1 MNAAPASDVELSA
14 LPDEVQAAYDYLP
27 TTLAG
32 NAAGVTVIVLLFW
45 GSEPQAALW
54 FWLACSAAIWCARLA
69 LGQRFRRALPTTL
82 ADWTTWQRRAQ
93 WGTLASGANWGLAG
107 SLFHAGSQGIQETGV
122 VLVVYTFCVAA
133 MPILATQPRI
143 YFSYLALAA
152 APLVIRIAAFGDA
165 YHLQLAALLTLIVG
179 LTAALGGTY
188 RQAMAR
194 VIVLKLR
201 LSEALVQQRHEKK
214 LAEDARRE
222 AEIANRAKTQFFAAA
237 SHDLRQPLHAMGL
250 FAQAL
255 RERTRDSE
263 VAPLVNSI
271 NESVDALEGLFTEL
285 LDVTR
290 IDSGAIDVQPRHFA
304 LADLLRSV
312 RLHFEPDA
320 FEKGLGLRFRG
331 AQHNAFADPLLV
343 ERIVRNLVANA
354 IRYTEDGTVLVG
366 CRRRGNTLRLQ
377 VWDTGVGIAPE
388 QQQRVFEEF
397 YQVRGT
403 NAAAPGQRK
412 GLGLGLAIVKR
423 LADLMGAPLT
433 LQSWPGRGT
442 LFTLELPVGAAPLA
456 AAAPRTGAIMQAL
469 TLEGRRIVVVEDDSA
484 VRAGLEALL
493 LGWGASL
500 QTFSSVAACTAWTTQ
515 CAAAEPTPDLAIV
528 DYRLEDGRDG
538 IEALRALRGRF
549 GARLPAIMISG
560 STMSHVEALAQE
572 HHFHLL
578 VKPVLPNK
586 LRAMIAF
593 KLQGAAAA
601 PARNGGDL
609 KETPGRPKFP

>member
-1 MNAAPASDVELSA
+1 MSAAAASDVELSA

-32 NAAGVTVIVLLFW
+32 NAAGVAVIALLFW
-45 GSEPQAALW
+45 GSDQQGALW
-54 FWLACSAAIWCARLA
+54 FWLACSAAIWGARWA
-69 LGQRFRRALPTTL
+69 LGRRFRRALPSTL
-82 ADWTTWQRRAQ
+82 ADWAAWQRRAQ

-143 YFSYLALAA
+143 YFAYLGLAA
-152 APLVIRIAAFGDA
+152 APLIVRIAAFGDA
-165 YHLQLAALLTLIVG
+165 YHLQLAALLALIVG

-271 NESVDALEGLFTEL
+271 NQSVDALEGLFTEL

-290 IDSGAIDVQPRHFA
+290 IDSGAVQAQPRDFA
-304 LADLLRSV
+304 LSDILRGV

-320 FEKGLGLRFRG
+320 FEKGLALRIRG
-331 AQHNAFADPLLV
+331 TRHNAHADPLLV

-366 CRRRGNTLRLQ
+366 CRRRGQRLLLQ

-397 YQVRGT
+397 YQVNGSSD
-403 NAAAPGQRK
+403 APPGQRK

-433 LQSWPGRGT
+433 LRSWPGRGT
-442 LFTLELPVGAAPLA
+442 VFTLELPVARAPLP
-456 AAAPRTGAIMQAL
+456 AAAPRTGAPSPAL
-469 TLEGRRIVVVEDDSA
+469 TLEGRRLVVVEDDPA
-484 VRAGLEALL
+484 VLAGLEALL
-493 LGWGASL
+493 VGWGASL
-500 QTFSSVAACTAWTTQ
+500 RAFNSVAACVAWTQQ
-515 CAAAEPTPDLAIV
+515 CAAAEPAPDLVVV
-528 DYRLEDGRDG
+528 DYRLEDGHDG
-538 IEALRALRGRF
+538 TEALQALRGRF
-549 GARLPAIMISG
+549 GAWLPAIMISG
-560 STMSHVEALAQE
+560 STMSNVAAHAQQ
-572 HHFHLL
+572 HDFHLL

-593 KLQGAAAA
+593 KLQGAAAKQG
-601 PARNGGDL
+601 RVGDDQ
-609 KETPGRPKFP
+609 K